1 MVAGADL
8 DEHVGVAVDDDVAV
22 ALPAGLGVGDRQILS
37 GIGDRLLGPAPQ
49 VDESI
54 DNRLGTDV
62 VLPHGCVEGVDVAHA
77 QFVGN
82 GGEVFQGENAL
93 QVVGLVL
100 DLLGNR
106 IAASLD
112 GLLPAFL
119 GEVRL
124 DLGPGPS
131 RGDEPQPV
139 AARPGV
145 RCA

>member
-1 MVAGADL
+1 MDRHPLGACDESHDL
-8 DEHVGVAVDDDVAV
+8 VTGHGGAALGQFDEHVRVAVDDDVAV

-82 GGEVFQGENAL
+82 GGEVF
-93 QVVGLVL
+93 
-100 DLLGNR
+100 
-106 IAASLD
+106 
-112 GLLPAFL
+112 
-119 GEVRL
+119 
-124 DLGPGPS
+124 
-131 RGDEPQPV
+131 
-139 AARPGV
+139 
-145 RCA
+145 